1 MCKILVLPKPRYL
14 TDVKSFLIKF
24 SFAGKLC
31 VKCFERVTAEKE
43 IKFIYLFGTDT
54 VIDYFGQKLKEG
66 AKISIFYLR
75 QDKWRK

>member
-1 MCKILVLPKPRYL
+1 MVGCFKSKLKSIKLYKWHKPSLCKILVLPKPRYL

-43 IKFIYLFGTDT
+43 IKFIKTKLI
-54 VIDYFGQKLKEG
+54 VIALT
-66 AKISIFYLR
+66 L
-75 QDKWRK
+75 

>member
-1 MCKILVLPKPRYL
+1 MASLCKILVLPKPRYL

-43 IKFIYLFGTDT
+43 IKFIKTKLI
-54 VIDYFGQKLKEG
+54 VIALT
-66 AKISIFYLR
+66 L
-75 QDKWRK
+75 